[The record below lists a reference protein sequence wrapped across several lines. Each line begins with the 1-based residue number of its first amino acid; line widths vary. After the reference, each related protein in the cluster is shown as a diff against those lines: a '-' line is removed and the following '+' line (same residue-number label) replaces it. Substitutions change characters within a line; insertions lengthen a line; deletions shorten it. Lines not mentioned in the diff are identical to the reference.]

1 MAKRSKAEPQ
11 KINHYLQTCLQ
22 PANDIQYCKDRAK
35 MCSTRQSRQDRLLT
49 KIRVEDAVGTHLAHD
64 LTEIRPGEYKG
75 PAFRKGHKVR
85 HQDLCHLMR
94 MGKRHLYVLD
104 LKKDQ
109 LHEDDAVM
117 ELASALA
124 GPGVTYSGQPREGKL
139 QLKAEYSGLFKVNT
153 EALVDFNMIG
163 DVMCA
168 CLHNNV
174 PVTRGQDLAG
184 TRAIPLIIDRSVL
197 DQAVTLAKTRYPVFS
212 VKTYH
217 RLRAR
222 LIITGSEVYDGLI
235 EDKFEEIVGKKLAA
249 LGASLEETVIVPDD
263 MEMIADHVRRFL
275 KADTDLIIT
284 TGGMSVDPDD
294 VTRLGI
300 RKAGV
305 EELYY
310 GAAAL
315 PGAMGMLAYKGQ
327 TPIIGIPA
335 CGLFHKTTVF
345 DLLLPRLLAGEKP
358 DNRDMARLAVGGM
371 CLDCQVCRYPACS
384 FGKS

>member
-1 MAKRSKAEPQ
+1 
-11 KINHYLQTCLQ
+11 
-22 PANDIQYCKDRAK
+22 
-35 MCSTRQSRQDRLLT
+35 MCSTCQSREDRLLT

-64 LTEIRPGEYKG
+64 LTEIRPGEFKG
-75 PAFRKGHKVR
+75 PAFRRGHKIQR
-85 HQDLCHLMR
+85 QDLCHLMR

-104 LKKDQ
+104 LKKNQ
-109 LHEDDAVM
+109 VHEDDAVE

-124 GPGVTYSGQPREGKL
+124 GPGVTFGGQPREGKL
-139 QLKAEYSGLFKVNT
+139 QLKADYSGLLKVNT
-153 EALVDFNMIG
+153 KALVDFNMIA

-168 CLHNNV
+168 SLHNNV
-174 PVTRGQDLAG
+174 PVSQGQDLAG

-197 DQAVTLAKTRYPVFS
+197 DQAVTLAKIGYPIFS
-212 VKTYH
+212 VKAYH

-235 EDKFEEIVGKKLAA
+235 EDKFEEIVRKKLASF
-249 LGASLEETVIVPDD
+249 GASLEETVILPDD
-263 MEMIADHVRRFL
+263 MEMIADHAQRFL
-275 KADTDLIIT
+275 NADTDLIIT

-315 PGAMGMLAYKGQ
+315 PGAMGMLAYKGDI
-327 TPIIGIPA
+327 PIIGIPA
-335 CGLFHKTTVF
+335 CGLYHKITVF
-345 DLLLPRLLAGEKP
+345 DLLLPRLLAGENP
-358 DNRDMARLAVGGM
+358 DNRDMAELAVGGM

-384 FGKS
+384 FGK

>member
-1 MAKRSKAEPQ
+1 
-11 KINHYLQTCLQ
+11 
-22 PANDIQYCKDRAK
+22 
-35 MCSTRQSRQDRLLT
+35 MCSTCQSREDRLLT

-64 LTEIRPGEYKG
+64 LTEIRPGEFKG
-75 PAFRKGHKVR
+75 PAFRRGHKIQR
-85 HQDLCHLMR
+85 QDLCHLMR

-104 LKKDQ
+104 LKKNQ
-109 LHEDDAVM
+109 VHEDDAVE

-124 GPGVTYSGQPREGKL
+124 GPGVTFGGQPREGKL
-139 QLKAEYSGLFKVNT
+139 QLKADYSGLLKVNT
-153 EALVDFNMIG
+153 KALVDFNMIA

-168 CLHNNV
+168 SLHNNV
-174 PVTRGQDLAG
+174 PVSQGQDLAG

-197 DQAVTLAKTRYPVFS
+197 DRAVTLAKIGYPIFS
-212 VKTYH
+212 VKAYH

-235 EDKFEEIVGKKLAA
+235 EDKFEEIVRKKLASF
-249 LGASLEETVIVPDD
+249 GASLEETVILPDD
-263 MEMIADHVRRFL
+263 MEMIADHAQRFL
-275 KADTDLIIT
+275 NADTDLIIT

-315 PGAMGMLAYKGQ
+315 PGAMGMLAYKGDI
-327 TPIIGIPA
+327 PIIGIPA
-335 CGLFHKTTVF
+335 CGLYHKITVF
-345 DLLLPRLLAGEKP
+345 DLLLPRLLAGENP
-358 DNRDMARLAVGGM
+358 DNRDMAELAVGGM

-384 FGKS
+384 FGK